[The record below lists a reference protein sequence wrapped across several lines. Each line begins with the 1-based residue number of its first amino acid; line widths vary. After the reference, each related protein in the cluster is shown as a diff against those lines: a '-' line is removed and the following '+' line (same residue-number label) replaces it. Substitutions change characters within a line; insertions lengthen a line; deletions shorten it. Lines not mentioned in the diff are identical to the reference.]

1 MFAAAAVC
9 LSSTAACSGQECRA
23 GWGLG
28 RVWAEIKLL
37 GEVWIR
43 GIKLFCWLQVV
54 FSQSTSMVFL
64 HGTLYTTMWSGRHHS
79 PHPPEGSHFIISR
92 VREIFNVEGLDQV
105 VDRVTFIRKEVVIK
119 PLENF
124 IQS

>member
-1 MFAAAAVC
+1 MFWPDKVVGGSLDKRNKAVLLAA
-9 LSSTAACSGQECRA
+9 G
-23 GWGLG
+23 GLLP
-28 RVWAEIKLL
+28 EH
-37 GEVWIR
+37 
-43 GIKLFCWLQVV
+43 
-54 FSQSTSMVFL
+54 L
-64 HGTLYTTMWSGRHHS
+64 HGVPPWHTVHHHVVREASDS

>member
-1 MFAAAAVC
+1 M
-9 LSSTAACSGQECRA
+9 
-23 GWGLG
+23 W
-28 RVWAEIKLL
+28 
-37 GEVWIR
+37 
-43 GIKLFCWLQVV
+43 QVV
-54 FSQSTSMVFL
+54 REASD
-64 HGTLYTTMWSGRHHS
+64 S
-79 PHPPEGSHFIISR
+79 PHPPEGSHFIIYR

>member
-1 MFAAAAVC
+1 M
-9 LSSTAACSGQECRA
+9 
-23 GWGLG
+23 
-28 RVWAEIKLL
+28 L

-64 HGTLYTTMWSGRHHS
+64 HGTLYTTMWQVVREVS
-79 PHPPEGSHFIISR
+79 
-92 VREIFNVEGLDQV
+92 VREIFHVEGLDQLV
-105 VDRVTFIRKEVVIK
+105 KRVTSLSKDVAIK
-119 PLENF
+119 QPEIF